1 MSGVHNLLS
10 RNNGVR
16 AELRREVNST
26 DCDRDARLAEDLNFE
41 GLSPLRRKV

>member
-26 DCDRDARLAEDLNFE
+26 DCDARLAEDLNFE